1 MCSLVAVASLKVK
14 GGIFFIK
21 LEAVI
26 IFALKFSFLYDNLEG
41 FTEHLKKGFEIT
53 LNVGGLVVKMIVDWV
68 CH

>member
-1 MCSLVAVASLKVK
+1 MAL
-14 GGIFFIK
+14 FFIK